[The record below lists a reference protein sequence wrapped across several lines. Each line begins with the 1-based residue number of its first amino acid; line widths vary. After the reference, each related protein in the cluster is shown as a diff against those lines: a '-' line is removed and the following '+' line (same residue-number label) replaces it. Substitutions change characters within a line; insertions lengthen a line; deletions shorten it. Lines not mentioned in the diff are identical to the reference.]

1 MAKILGIDLGTTNSV
16 VAVVEGSEPQVIAL
30 ADGSRLCPSVFGVS
44 RSGERLVGQLAKR
57 QAITNPDRTV
67 SSIKRQMGTNY
78 RVDID
83 DKSYT
88 PQEISAQILSKLKAD
103 AEAFLG
109 QQVSQAVI
117 TVPAYFSDTQRQAT
131 KDAGAIA
138 GLDVVRIIN
147 EPTAAAL
154 AYGAQQEGIQTI
166 LVWDLGGGTFD
177 VSILELGEGVFEVK
191 ATNGDTML
199 GGDDWDEAVMM
210 WMAQEFKVSHGVDLT
225 NDRIA
230 MQRLKEAAEKAKMEL
245 SSVVTA
251 SINLPFISVTAEGPA
266 HLDLLLTRAK
276 FEEMTTGLLNRMKAP
291 TNQAMADARM
301 EPADIQKVL
310 LVGGSTRMPAV
321 QTLVTEMF
329 KQEPHKGLNPDEV
342 VGLGAAIQGGIL
354 GGEVKGIV
362 LLDVT
367 PLSLGIETQGGVF
380 TRLIERNTTIPT
392 SKSQIFTTAVDGQT
406 TVDIHV
412 LQGER
417 EFAGDNKTLGRFQ
430 LTGIPNKPKGTPRVE
445 VTFDIDVNGIA
456 HVLAKDTATNNKQ
469 SLTITSTTSLSKDE
483 VSRLVDEANSLR
495 AEDHKRREVQEMRN
509 RADSLISN
517 AEKLIRENDG
527 RVAAYIVEDV
537 RSAISDARQAFLG
550 ADPIAVRA
558 AIDTLTSRVYRLS
571 TAALEAASAASPDK
585 GDGWEEQSLNDDK
598 PEATGVGDSG
608 HGEEPV

>member
-558 AIDTLTSRVYRLS
+558 AIDTLTGRVYRLS
-571 TAALEAASAASPDK
+571 TAALEAASTASPDK